1 MKFFLLTT
9 IILWAN
15 SNLSA
20 QIFLTG
26 NPQDISPRSN
36 QLICLAGGGD
46 DALWSAGWRQLLT
59 SANGG
64 DVVIIRAD
72 GRRGGYEDWIY
83 NDSEKL
89 NFPKVNSVR
98 TLLLN
103 NADDANSKEAINVIQ
118 NAELIF
124 FAGGDQSVYIKLLSH
139 SKLLAA
145 IKFMMNSSKISIAGT
160 SAGMALLAGTSYTAN
175 FSSPTDKQAMVTSAD
190 VLKDPTAQFVDL
202 KKDFLVPPFMRNII
216 TDSHFTERERQ
227 GRLVGFMARAVYNNN
242 LLISAL
248 DILGIGADEGTAF
261 CYNKNGSGK
270 VYGAGSVYFLKG
282 NTKIE
287 KIEKNSNLIWFGNH
301 QAVKVYQANKDS
313 SFDIK
318 NWSGT
323 SVIEQFWW
331 VNQEKGKETQ
341 LHWSLI

>member
-1 MKFFLLTT
+1 MNFFLLIT
-9 IILWAN
+9 IFLWAN

-20 QIFLTG
+20 QIFITG
-26 NPQDISPRSN
+26 KAQDVSPDTN

-46 DALWSAGWRQLLT
+46 DASWSAGWRKLLL

-72 GRRGGYEDWIY
+72 GRRGGYEEWIY

-103 NADDANSKEAINVIQ
+103 NTDDANSKEAVNIIQ

-139 SKLLAA
+139 SKLLST
-145 IKFMMNSSKISIAGT
+145 IEFMINSSNISIAGT

-175 FSSPTDKQAMVTSAD
+175 YSSPTDKNAMVTSAD

-202 KKDFLVPPFMRNII
+202 KKDFLVLPFMKNII
-216 TDSHFTERERQ
+216 TDTHFSQRERQ
-227 GRLVGFMARAVYNNN
+227 GRLVGFMARAVYNNK
-242 LLISAL
+242 S
-248 DILGIGADEGTAF
+248 
-261 CYNKNGSGK
+261 
-270 VYGAGSVYFLKG
+270 GSVEF
-282 NTKIE
+282 
-287 KIEKNSNLIWFGNH
+287 F
-301 QAVKVYQANKDS
+301 VYEDKL
-313 SFDIK
+313 
-318 NWSGT
+318 
-323 SVIEQFWW
+323 VI
-331 VNQEKGKETQ
+331 
-341 LHWSLI
+341 